1 MVSAVRRAGGQARY
15 TLFPDLAHAM
25 GAAIDPAAVKAWY
38 LEHRR
43 MAAPAPAD
51 PLAIFDV
58 RQTAIPQNSAS
69 HTPLACKKK
78 VAATFFDDYQIAEE
92 PAGRGLALTE
102 EEDLAWPEDHLF
114 RASVK
119 LWQAYRKNGGAAPD
133 RLADGQIMLRTV
145 EAAVPADQGGAGRWR
160 AILLAPLPFDAGRRG
175 DLEIVNLP
183 PMRAARV
190 YARGTW
196 EDLERLKRRVYA
208 DLESRGLRRTGEERA
223 AILPTALKDPCRYW
237 DLFIALA

>member
-1 MVSAVRRAGGQARY
+1 
-15 TLFPDLAHAM
+15 
-25 GAAIDPAAVKAWY
+25 
-38 LEHRR
+38 
-43 MAAPAPAD
+43 
-51 PLAIFDV
+51 
-58 RQTAIPQNSAS
+58 
-69 HTPLACKKK
+69 